1 MRLDRWGVAVG
12 DALRLMKGKI
22 IVFGQFVFI
31 VVFVY
36 ALSSEYRA
44 NPFQQGWVMNN
55 AWPLQYFLN
64 GYLAAGLIGVML
76 GGAVLLAVDYMHEKN
91 KRRLKSTD

>member
-1 MRLDRWGVAVG
+1 MR
-12 DALRLMKGKI
+12 GKI

-44 NPFQQGWVMNN
+44 NAYQQDWVVTN

-76 GGAVLLAVDYMHEKN
+76 GGAVLLAADYVREKN
-91 KRRLKSTD
+91 KRRLEVNRLA

>member
-1 MRLDRWGVAVG
+1 M
-12 DALRLMKGKI
+12 MKGKI

-31 VVFVY
+31 VLFVY

-44 NPFQQGWVMNN
+44 NAYQQGWVMSN

-64 GYLAAGLIGVML
+64 GYLAAGLIGVMF
-76 GGAVLLAVDYMHEKN
+76 GGAVLLAADYARERKQRTLGDN
-91 KRRLKSTD
+91 RLA

>member
-1 MRLDRWGVAVG
+1 M
-12 DALRLMKGKI
+12 MKGKI

-44 NPFQQGWVMNN
+44 NAYQQDWVMNN

-64 GYLAAGLIGVML
+64 GYLAAGLVGVVL
-76 GGAVLLAVDYMHEKN
+76 GGAVLIAADYMREKN
-91 KRRLKSTD
+91 KRRLEANKLA

>member
-1 MRLDRWGVAVG
+1 M
-12 DALRLMKGKI
+12 MKGKI

-31 VVFVY
+31 VLFVY

-44 NPFQQGWVMNN
+44 NPYQQDWVVNN

-64 GYLAAGLIGVML
+64 GYLASGLIGVVL
-76 GGAVLLAVDYMHEKN
+76 GGAVLLAADYRREKS
-91 KRRLKSTD
+91 KRRLTIDKLA